1 MLHNNFIATVITFL
15 LALAWL
21 RLMDFFAHWGWIE
34 SKLSRKIIHIGT
46 GPIFVLCWLLFDQ
59 QYSARFLAALVPFAT
74 TIQFALVGLG
84 ILKDEAAVKAMS
96 RTGVRQEILRGPLFY
111 GIIFVLLT
119 ILFWKDNMVG
129 MISLM
134 ILCGGDGLADIIGKR
149 IPSGLLPWS
158 RNKTWAGTTAMFM
171 GGLLL
176 SVVILWI
183 FDLAGIFQIQWAFLL
198 PRLLIINI
206 IATVVEALPI
216 ADFDN
221 ITVPVA
227 TVLAGLLLL

>member
-1 MLHNNFIATVITFL
+1 
-15 LALAWL
+15 
-21 RLMDFFAHWGWIE
+21 
-34 SKLSRKIIHIGT
+34 
-46 GPIFVLCWLLFDQ
+46 
-59 QYSARFLAALVPFAT
+59 
-74 TIQFALVGLG
+74 
-84 ILKDEAAVKAMS
+84 
-96 RTGVRQEILRGPLFY
+96 
-111 GIIFVLLT
+111 
-119 ILFWKDNMVG
+119 MVG

>member
-21 RLMDFFAHWGWIE
+21 RLMDFFAHRGWIE

-96 RTGVRQEILRGPLFY
+96 RTGNRQEILRGPLFY

>member
-21 RLMDFFAHWGWIE
+21 RLMDFFAHRGWIE